1 MANRFEATVD
11 LIKRDRV
18 SAPGE
23 DTVVGTL
30 RDISVKVY
38 DAISHAIP
46 SVLGLFSNNTHEVV
60 RRSSPVAGTIEAVRS
75 TLKARWFP
83 KGNLFN
89 VVPKFVT
96 GFMEGTDG
104 VVHDLLHMGKGN
116 QNGSVL
122 RTVD

>member
-23 DTVVGTL
+23 DTVFGTL
-30 RDISVKVY
+30 RDITVKTY
-38 DAISHAIP
+38 DLISHALP
-46 SVLGLFSNNTHEVV
+46 AVLGAFSNNSFEVV
-60 RRSSPVAGTIEAVRS
+60 PRRSAIDGTKEAIRS